1 MPYLQEIFVIKS
13 LNLFSWLCSDSK
25 VMRIIL
31 VGSNGTIGSHVATE
45 LEKRHEVIRASANKG
60 PLKVNITSAS
70 SIRAMYKF
78 VGKFD
83 AVVCTAGTAYFGP
96 FHAMKEKDFYTGIK
110 SKMMGQINLVMLGKN
125 KISEG
130 GSFTLTTGIL
140 YRDPIREGTA
150 LSMVN
155 NAVHGFVLGASI
167 ELKKN
172 VRINAVSPGMVE
184 DSIGPLGSYFPGHIP
199 VPMWRV
205 VYGYLK
211 SVEGFGTG
219 QVIEVV

>member
-1 MPYLQEIFVIKS
+1 
-13 LNLFSWLCSDSK
+13 
-25 VMRIIL
+25 MRIIL
-31 VGSNGTIGSHVATE
+31 VGSNGTIGSHVASE

-70 SIRAMYKF
+70 SIRSMYKF

-83 AVVCTAGTAYFGP
+83 AVICTAGTAYFGP
-96 FHAMKEKDFYTGIK
+96 FHSMKEKDFYTGLK
-110 SKMMGQINLVMLGKN
+110 SKLMGQVNLVMLGKN
-125 KISEG
+125 KINEG

-140 YRDPIREGTA
+140 YRDPVREGAA
-150 LSMVN
+150 LSLVN

-172 VRINAVSPGMVE
+172 VRINAVSPGLVE
-184 DSIGPLGSYFPGHIP
+184 DSAAQLSRYFPGHIP
-199 VPMWRV
+199 VPMWKV
-205 VYGYLK
+205 VQGYVK

-219 QVIEVV
+219 HVIEVL

>member
-1 MPYLQEIFVIKS
+1 
-13 LNLFSWLCSDSK
+13 
-25 VMRIIL
+25 MRIIL
-31 VGSNGTIGSHVATE
+31 IGSNGTIGSHVAAE

-70 SIRAMYKF
+70 SIRSMYKF
-78 VGKFD
+78 AGKFD
-83 AVVCTAGTAYFGP
+83 AVICTAGTAYFGP

-110 SKMMGQINLVMLGKN
+110 SKLMGQVNLVMLGKN

-140 YRDPIREGTA
+140 FRDPIREGAA
-150 LSMVN
+150 LSMIN
-155 NAVHGFVLGASI
+155 NAVHGFVLGSSI

-172 VRINAVSPGMVE
+172 VRINAVSPGLVE
-184 DSIGPLGSYFPGHIP
+184 DSAAQLSSYFPGHIP
-199 VPMWRV
+199 VPMWKV
-205 VYGYLK
+205 VQGYVK

-219 QVIEVV
+219 QVIEVL

>member
-1 MPYLQEIFVIKS
+1 
-13 LNLFSWLCSDSK
+13 
-25 VMRIIL
+25 MRIIV
-31 VGSNGTIGSHVATE
+31 VGSTGTIGSHVAAE

-60 PLKVNITSAS
+60 PLKVNITSPS
-70 SIRAMYKF
+70 SIRSMYKF

-96 FHAMKEKDFYTGIK
+96 FHSMKEKDLYTGIK
-110 SKMMGQINLVMLGKN
+110 SKLMGQVNLVMLGKN

-140 YRDPIREGTA
+140 HRDPVREGTA

-155 NAVHGFVLGASI
+155 NAVHGFVVGASI
-167 ELKKN
+167 ELKRG
-172 VRINAVSPGMVE
+172 VRINAVSPGLVE
-184 DSIGPLGSYFPGHIP
+184 DSAGQLGAYFPGHIP

-205 VYGYLK
+205 VQGYVK
-211 SVEGFGTG
+211 SIEGFGTG
-219 QVIEVV
+219 KIIEVL